1 MRTTL
6 DLPDPTFRRLKAEA
20 SIRGLKLKE
29 MVCLFIE
36 AGLASNAPRNRM
48 EARRRSPLPVTRKA
62 TGTPHSALSNAHINE
77 ILTLEEY
84 DGEH

>member
-48 EARRRSPLPVTRKA
+48 KVRRRSPLPVARKA
-62 TGTPHSALSNAHINE
+62 TGTLHSALSNARINE

-84 DGEH
+84 HGEH